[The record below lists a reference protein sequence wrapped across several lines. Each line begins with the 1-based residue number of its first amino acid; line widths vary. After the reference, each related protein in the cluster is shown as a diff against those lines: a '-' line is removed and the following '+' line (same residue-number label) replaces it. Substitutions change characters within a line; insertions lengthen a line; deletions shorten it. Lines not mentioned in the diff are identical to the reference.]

1 MIKLLLYCTKNKK
14 RVRVSKHLYT
24 YADDLYKLPN
34 GQIKFGNSIELATYE
49 SNEYNQDN
57 FLNGKIVAECECEKV
72 ESFNCCCVPYRKE
85 NNLGYELFV
94 DNGVYK
100 VEWKENINLRDENKR
115 YNNPEIYKDDGV
127 VFERKDRYINT
138 MLKNDDLGKAKI
150 TPQELLDY
158 IGLGNEG
165 YALHLSNVKVFDEP
179 KELYDY
185 DIKLTPQKLVNPISK
200 DSIVISNINYCCTKA
215 PQNMCNV
222 YDRFGNRYILISIKP
237 EWLCKIL
244 NGEKTIEVRKKILNS
259 LKEVLENE

>member
-1 MIKLLLYCTKNKK
+1 MSVKLLLYCIKAKP
-14 RVRVSKHLYT
+14 Y
-24 YADDLYKLPN
+24 LYKPYEYDCFEQDETS
-34 GQIKFGNSIELATYE
+34 GFYLANKSMLKE
-49 SNEYNQDN
+49 DVL
-57 FLNGKIVAECECEKV
+57 LNGKIVAECECEKV
-72 ESFNCCCVPYRKE
+72 ESFNCCVVPYRKE

-100 VEWKENINLRDENKR
+100 VEWKENINLRDENKQ
-115 YNNPEIYKDDGV
+115 YNNPENYKDCGV

-179 KELYDY
+179 KELKDY
-185 DIKLTPQKLVNPISK
+185 SVNNPLFENIEMFGWMFEDVAHYISL
-200 DSIVISNINYCCTKA
+200 TKA

-222 YDRFGNRYILISIKP
+222 YDNQGNHYILISIRP
-237 EWLCKIL
+237 EHLCKIL
-244 NGEKTIEVRKKILNS
+244 NGEKTIEVRKKVLNS
-259 LKEVLENE
+259 LKEMLEDE

>member
-1 MIKLLLYCTKNKK
+1 MSVKLLLYCTKAKPYLVYDYYDNSCGK
-14 RVRVSKHLYT
+14 YIT
-24 YADDLYKLPN
+24 ADK
-34 GQIKFGNSIELATYE
+34 IESYH
-49 SNEYNQDN
+49 
-57 FLNGKIVAECECEKV
+57 LNGKIVAECTCDKV
-72 ESFNCCCVPYRKE
+72 EAFNCCVVPYRKE

-100 VEWKENINLRDENKR
+100 VEWKENINLRDENKQ

-179 KELYDY
+179 KELSDY
-185 DIKLTPQKLVNPISK
+185 LICNDDKTNLEKWKQNQ
-200 DSIVISNINYCCTKA
+200 YA
-215 PQNMCNV
+215 PRNMKNV
-222 YDRFGNRYILISIKP
+222 YESCSIFSYFLSKILLKKYVLISIRP
-237 EWLCKIL
+237 EHLCKIL

-259 LKEVLENE
+259 LKEVL

>member
-1 MIKLLLYCTKNKK
+1 MSVKLLLYCTKAKPYLSKEIIDPPFIENEFCLNARQNINHN
-14 RVRVSKHLYT
+14 RV
-24 YADDLYKLPN
+24 
-34 GQIKFGNSIELATYE
+34 
-49 SNEYNQDN
+49 
-57 FLNGKIVAECECEKV
+57 LNGKIVAECTCDKV

-115 YNNPEIYKDDGV
+115 YNNPENYKDDGV

-165 YALHLSNVKVFDEP
+165 YALHLSNVKVFDESR
-179 KELYDY
+179 ELSDY
-185 DIKLTPQKLVNPISK
+185 DVKEKGLIHCCGYNYTIKNMFS
-200 DSIVISNINYCCTKA
+200 SCTKA

-222 YDRFGNRYILISIKP
+222 YDKQGNHYILISIKP
-237 EWLCKIL
+237 EHLCKIL
-244 NGEKTIEVRKKILNS
+244 NGEKTIEVRKKILKS
-259 LKEVLENE
+259 LKEVLQDD